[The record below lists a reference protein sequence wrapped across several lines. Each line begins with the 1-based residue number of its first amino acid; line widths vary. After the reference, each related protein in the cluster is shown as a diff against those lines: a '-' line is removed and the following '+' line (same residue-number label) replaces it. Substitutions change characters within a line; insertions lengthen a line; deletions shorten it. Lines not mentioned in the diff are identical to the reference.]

1 MKISTHKYTS
11 KYSKD
16 GSLDKQDAMF
26 QSVNGFKP
34 KQVYDMQQ
42 LYNLVCKDVVYAPI
56 HFRGN
61 HRKKENAILNI
72 DLMIFDIDDGKTMD
86 EVIDSKLGQTY
97 EVLLLKT
104 ASWTAKKE
112 KFRVFIPLK
121 TPISFSN
128 IDEYRAFYKFID
140 TYYDLNGDEKAM
152 EAGRGYIGVKGKE
165 AFVSDGEKW
174 LDLTKMKDKIMK
186 KIQRDLLKK
195 KLLQEKKDEDI
206 KRYRIVNNIKVPTPS
221 QIVKS
226 PYFLKVISSMG
237 DGNHYGTVYSLLK
250 HCREKGM
257 SANEAA
263 EAILLLNIGGEYSDK
278 DDLMK
283 KFNS

>member
-1 MKISTHKYTS
+1 MKISTHRYIPQ
-11 KYSKD
+11 YLED

-26 QSVNGFKP
+26 QSVKGFKS

-56 HFRGN
+56 HFKGN
-61 HRKKENAILNI
+61 YRNKKNAILDI
-72 DLMIFDIDDGKTMD
+72 DLMVFDVDSGKTMD
-86 EVIDSKLGQTY
+86 EIIDSKLGQNY

-104 ASWTAKKE
+104 ASWTAQKE
-112 KFRVFIPLK
+112 KLRVFIPLQ
-121 TPISFSN
+121 TPITFSD

-140 TYYDLNGDEKAM
+140 AYYDLGADEKAM
-152 EAGRGYIGVKGKE
+152 EAGRGYIGIKGKE
-165 AFVSDGEKW
+165 VYVSDGDKW
-174 LDLTKMKDKIMK
+174 LDLTAVKDKIMR
-186 KIQRDLLKK
+186 KIKRDLLKK
-195 KLLQEKKDEDI
+195 KLLQEKKDEAI
-206 KRYRIVNNIKVPTPS
+206 KRYRIINNIQVPTPS

-226 PYFLKVISSMG
+226 PYFLKVITSMG
-237 DGNHYGTVYSLLK
+237 NGNHYGTVFSLLK
-250 HCREKGM
+250 HCKEKGM
-257 SANEAA
+257 CDYEAA

>member
-1 MKISTHKYTS
+1 MKISTHKYIP
-11 KYSKD
+11 KLLED

-26 QSVNGFKP
+26 QSVGDFKP
-34 KQVYDMQQ
+34 KQVYDIQK
-42 LYNLVCKDVVYAPI
+42 LAYLVCKDVVYAPI

-61 HRKKENAILNI
+61 YRKKENAILTI
-72 DLMIFDIDDGKTMD
+72 DLMVFDVDSGKTMD
-86 EVIDSKLGQTY
+86 EVLDSKLGQNY

-104 ASWTAKKE
+104 ASWTAQKE

-121 TPISFSN
+121 TPISFSDV
-128 IDEYRAFYKFID
+128 DEYREFYKFID
-140 TYYDLNGDEKAM
+140 SYYDLNGDDKAM
-152 EAGRGYIGVKGKE
+152 EAGRGYIGIKGKE
-165 AFVSDGEKW
+165 AIISAGERW

-186 KIQRDLLKK
+186 KIRRDLLKK
-195 KLLQEKKDEDI
+195 KLLQEKKDEAT
-206 KRYRIVNNIKVPTPS
+206 KRYRILNNIKVPTPS

-226 PYFLKVISSMG
+226 PYFSKVVFSMG
-237 DGNHYGTVYSLLK
+237 DGNHYGTVFSLLK

-257 SANEAA
+257 NANEAA
-263 EAILLLNIGGEYSDK
+263 EAILLLNIGREYSDK